1 MEVKQALSH
10 LEKNSLF
17 KSWRKKN
24 TKNFFSYAFK
34 LLMEEKDDDWQIGF
48 YSKSKD
54 TITTFVIESGKVR
67 IREDEQVFKKEDSS
81 VAAIELDKA
90 KMDFKT
96 IMESAENY
104 EHKNYPKERNLKVI
118 AILQNIPKYGTIWNI
133 TFVTETF
140 NTLNIKLEAS
150 TGKVLESKLESI
162 LSLGKQN

>member
-24 TKNFFSYAFK
+24 TKDFFSYAFK

-104 EHKNYPKERNLKVI
+104 EHKNYPKERNLK
-118 AILQNIPKYGTIWNI
+118 
-133 TFVTETF
+133 
-140 NTLNIKLEAS
+140 
-150 TGKVLESKLESI
+150 
-162 LSLGKQN
+162 